1 MGGVLGI
8 SGALQGAAKI
18 ISLFKAD
25 PTVKTQIQGE
35 LDLTA
40 LQGQIQDQ
48 LQQIAVDAAE
58 ASSKSVFVAGWRP
71 FVGWVCGAALGY
83 TYILQ
88 PFLQFVLAALH
99 WQLNSAALPV
109 LSTGELIPLLL
120 SLLGLGAM
128 RSYDKAQGNSPGVH

>member
-1 MGGVLGI
+1 MAGI
-8 SGALQGAAKI
+8 DPISNVADAAAKI

-25 PTVKTQIQGE
+25 PTVKQQTQGQLE
-35 LDLTA
+35 LTE
-40 LQGQIQDQ
+40 LQGQIQNE
-48 LQQIAVDAAE
+48 LQQLAVNAAE

-71 FVGWVCGAALGY
+71 FVGWVCGAALAY

-88 PFLQFVLAALH
+88 PFSQFSLAALH
-99 WQLNSAALPV
+99 WQLNAAALPQ

-128 RSYDKAQGNSPGVH
+128 RSYDKSQGNTSGVH

>member
-1 MGGVLGI
+1 MDEDALRGQISAVL
-8 SGALQGAAKI
+8 
-18 ISLFKAD
+18 
-25 PTVKTQIQGE
+25 
-35 LDLTA
+35 
-40 LQGQIQDQ
+40 GQIQID
-48 LQQIAVDAAE
+48 AVE

-88 PFLQFVLAALH
+88 PFLQFALAAFH
-99 WQLNSAALPV
+99 WQLNAAALPQ

-128 RSYDKAQGNSPGVH
+128 RSYDKAQGNTPGVH